1 MLVSLVRF
9 QSSAPILNFAFALDI
24 LVSYGEASGCALAVA
39 AARSITKFPNS
50 QIKKTLVLS
59 IEFWYFPAI
68 GMGRVTESV
77 AREWEYR
84 PAVPRRQP
92 RRFWSHAM
100 LFAASVLL
108 MTGLFGERGL
118 LESLRAQRAFAAAAH
133 DLARLRQENDALRE
147 QARRLRNDPATIEAL
162 ARGDLGLVRPG
173 EILITVRDV
182 KH

>member
-1 MLVSLVRF
+1 
-9 QSSAPILNFAFALDI
+9 
-24 LVSYGEASGCALAVA
+24 
-39 AARSITKFPNS
+39 
-50 QIKKTLVLS
+50 
-59 IEFWYFPAI
+59 
-68 GMGRVTESV
+68 
-77 AREWEYR
+77 
-84 PAVPRRQP
+84 
-92 RRFWSHAM
+92 M

-108 MTGLFGERGL
+108 MNGLFGERGL